1 MIVVALSNAVIM
13 FLFVLD
19 TATGVKL
26 YLVELVAVINSSLSA
41 QSWAV
46 KRQAG
51 AALSSLAEKTGD
63 PQPDIM
69 VINTH
74 KPLKSPLQIHTS

>member
-1 MIVVALSNAVIM
+1 MVVVALSNAVIM

-51 AALSSLAEKTGD
+51 AALSNLAEKTGD
-63 PQPDIM
+63 PLPCVVCVCTQ
-69 VINTH
+69 TF
-74 KPLKSPLQIHTS
+74 